1 MTDKIQLIKAKLE
14 DALDITELSRKTFIE
29 TYYEA
34 TNTNQIQV
42 LKYIDAYL
50 NLGVIKS
57 ELQDP
62 QNLFY
67 IAKKGIQS
75 VGFMKLDGRD
85 IPKGITDKKCLRLS
99 KLYVLNE
106 FHGIRIGKQFVD
118 LAKDYAKKEQY
129 QVLWLEVWQHNAKA
143 IQFYQHAGF
152 VVYETCMFDYFE
164 EPEPDFLMRYDLHN

>member
-1 MTDKIQLIKAKLE
+1 MTDTIQIIRAKPE

-34 TNTNQIQV
+34 SNTNQIQV

-50 NLGVIKS
+50 TLDVIKS

-67 IAKKGIQS
+67 VAKKGIQS
-75 VGFMKLDGRD
+75 VGFLKLNGQHQ
-85 IPKGITDKKCLRLS
+85 PKGIPDKKCLRIT

-106 FHGIRIGKQFVD
+106 FHGLHIGKQFVD
-118 LAKDYAKKEQY
+118 LSKDLAAKEQY

-164 EPEPDFLMRYDLHN
+164 EPEPDFLMRYDLYN